1 MWTDLGMIVYSL
13 ARLVWALID
22 GCACYTVVRWRGA
35 LTGRLIWRARD
46 AALR

>member
-13 ARLVWALID
+13 ARVAWALID

-35 LTGRLIWRARD
+35 GRRRIWRARD
-46 AALR
+46 AAVR